1 MQQAQVLYREGRL
14 TESIDS
20 LRAHLRDCPSDKRA
34 RSFLFELLCFAG
46 EFDRARKQ
54 LMILAEDSKDSRL
67 GVAFY
72 FAALA
77 AEVERQA
84 YYEEGIAYEAAEGP
98 GEQAA
103 TGEITG
109 TFNGKRFTGI
119 RDLDSRLGGS
129 LEFLAAGKYHRIRFG
144 DVKRIEI
151 AGPKHVR
158 DLYWLPAKLE
168 MTEAMGSAELESI
181 LVPVLYPQTHLF
193 DDDRTRL
200 GRATEWAAIEN
211 GMEIP
216 LGQRVLA
223 ISGEEVPLLEVR
235 SIEFDPRPEEAGKVS
250 NG

>member
-1 MQQAQVLYREGRL
+1 MKQAQVLYREGKL
-14 TESIDS
+14 TEAIDS

-54 LMILAEDSKDSRL
+54 LVILAEDSKESKM
-67 GVAFY
+67 GIAFY

-84 YYEEGIAYEAAEGP
+84 YYEEATAPQAADGP
-98 GEQAA
+98 AEQAA
-103 TGEITG
+103 AAEITG

-119 RDLDSRLGGS
+119 RDTDPRLGGS
-129 LEFLAAGKYHRIRFG
+129 LEFLAAGKCHRIRFENL
-144 DVKRIEI
+144 KRLEI
-151 AGPKHVR
+151 SGPKHVR

-181 LVPVLYPQTHLF
+181 LIPVLYPQTNLF

-211 GMEIP
+211 GAEIP
-216 LGQRVLA
+216 VGQKVLV

-235 SIEFDPRPEEAGKVS
+235 SIEFDALPGAGKVS